1 MHDPLIFKSVLMEK
15 WETFVC
21 STFLADQ
28 LEREREREREPRII
42 SCQLFTR
49 FLRLWREKIK

>member
-28 LEREREREREPRII
+28 LERERERERAEDH
-42 SCQLFTR
+42 
-49 FLRLWREKIK
+49 